1 MRRLSLSAKLS
12 IAALP
17 LLVVLA
23 VLLGVLTRDN
33 LREVDAAERGADL
46 GSTWQPL
53 ITTIRAIESEQ
64 AVGVTGSETELA
76 AARQITDGAM
86 VAMNDHKETRLGDP
100 DPLTFQLGE
109 ALYRVGLARAGV
121 DAARPRSEDRA
132 AAGLTDFDRAESA
145 LITLGRLLSDEAGD
159 EQLSSELTAIAALA
173 EVEQTGASLVESV
186 QTNLGT
192 FLPSADFDRSRF
204 LVDELDRSMDLFQS
218 AAPEAWVTQFR
229 EAGFR
234 RAVDDAMRGL
244 EPLWA
249 FDAATAEAMPTVDI
263 ESLNATVTEIATFR
277 DALAAD
283 IITRSDAAATDLQRS
298 TFVELGIVGGAVL
311 FAGLLAAFVVRSITR
326 RVRKVSAKA
335 NEVATSQLPALVEAM
350 RDPRGRASLPA
361 VAPLDDKGADE
372 VAELASAF
380 DAVQHTLVDVAQQ
393 QVEVLRRGVSDIFV
407 TMARRNRSLVD
418 RQLALLDELEA
429 EVDDPE
435 VLSNYYQLDHL
446 ATRMRR
452 NSESLL
458 VLANTETKRRRTKA
472 TEIDDVVRA
481 AIGEVE
487 DYRRVDVMS
496 LDSLQV
502 RGDVVADV
510 SHLLAEV
517 IDNATSFS
525 PPDTRVRVSGR
536 QTGNRYLVTIA
547 DEGMGVTPDRMA
559 ELNDLLA
566 SPPVVGLSVEPTL
579 GMSVVSLLANKHAI
593 DVALSAGSPGVV
605 VEVSLPPTIYGPIDG
620 PDSSTD
626 TGPIPRTASR
636 EPDVLVE
643 WIDSSHGTDTFVAA
657 APVLDTVLPVHQAPA
672 NGHTADA
679 PVNGPLNG
687 PLNGPENGW
696 VTDQVTGPENG
707 HAPARLRIGETA
719 PFDPAITHEPVVD
732 APVQRVAEA
741 GVDPTP
747 APAIDSAL
755 ADDGLGL
762 TEWDLTPSWV
772 RADDQPVS
780 ASVPVVQPVVEPVVE
795 PAIEPVVEPVVAPTS
810 DQQHEAPSPAAAAP
824 HLLGDP
830 LLAPPTAASAVDLPP
845 PPPPPATSIGATAG
859 EFDRAPA
866 PPSFGAGPVQ
876 RPVVDPVTARPLP
889 PRKPLAPAAQGGTG
903 IGAPPALPSRVRNG
917 NGQGAAAVGGP
928 DRIERDTSGL
938 PTRRPGEAFTPDAD
952 AAPTQASKLDA
963 DAIRERLRSF
973 QHEYR
978 IGRSSDGRADRG
990 PDHGSDRGVE

>member
-192 FLPSADFDRSRF
+192 FLPTADFDRSRF

-672 NGHTADA
+672 NGHTA
-679 PVNGPLNG
+679 
-687 PLNGPENGW
+687 
-696 VTDQVTGPENG
+696 
-707 HAPARLRIGETA
+707 
-719 PFDPAITHEPVVD
+719 
-732 APVQRVAEA
+732 
-741 GVDPTP
+741 
-747 APAIDSAL
+747 
-755 ADDGLGL
+755 
-762 TEWDLTPSWV
+762 
-772 RADDQPVS
+772 
-780 ASVPVVQPVVEPVVE
+780 
-795 PAIEPVVEPVVAPTS
+795 
-810 DQQHEAPSPAAAAP
+810 AAP